1 MAYTE
6 EPEPERE
13 LIFRRD
19 ENGGSDEDSWVG
31 TSWNLVGLGISGYL
45 DTPISGVGARF
56 LDLLGKVETYE
67 IVGNTLTLTIPRRFQ
82 DYVIRPSSE
91 EHELMLIRARIGNY
105 DGSLVLLDI
114 EGEPPQ
120 LSTNTG
126 THDSVNSYT
135 EASPTDNYHAQ
146 RNEFLPFVRGTQRLD
161 VGFELHGWLVFDVP
175 KGSEIESF
183 KWVAG
188 EEIIVDMT
196 DLRNSTPTPSGG

>member
-1 MAYTE
+1 MKACAEPDGVMAQE
-6 EPEPERE
+6 
-13 LIFRRD
+13 
-19 ENGGSDEDSWVG
+19 
-31 TSWNLVGLGISGYL
+31 
-45 DTPISGVGARF
+45 ARF

-146 RNEFLPFVRGTQRLD
+146 KNEFLPFVRGTQRLE